1 MNEQLLAAAIG
12 AATVAALMSGLV
24 GLLFRRLERRFD
36 VVDQLIERSAV
47 HEQRLTAVDG
57 LAERTAVHEQRLT
70 AIEGLV
76 KETADDFYK
85 LQLEHA
91 GNHARARAG

>member
-1 MNEQLLAAAIG
+1 MSEQILPAVIG
-12 AATVAALMSGLV
+12 AAVAAALVGGLV
-24 GLLFRRLERRFD
+24 AVMFRRLERRFD
-36 VVDQLIERSAV
+36 V
-47 HEQRLTAVDG
+47 VDG

-70 AIEGLV
+70 AVEGLA